1 MLTSLGKLGKH
12 NLGGLVSVADERVRV
27 TGEQRWGEHV
37 TDPAAAVSALAAA
50 ELFGEY
56 VVYERPGEWV
66 FAADPIGGVELDADE
81 LRVSWDGRTTAGPWT
96 GSPAQAVD
104 RALAGLP
111 SAGRNAFGW
120 IGFEFCAWSLG
131 AIEHVHPRATLA
143 HLMIPR
149 IEVRIDATGVRVS
162 GATPA
167 ETGDIHEL
175 ITTAQRTAPPVAHP
189 VDVTGDPTGYR
200 DRVAAGVAEIAD
212 GRYQKVILSRKVELP
227 FAVDI
232 PATYRLGRMNNTP
245 ARSFLLRLGGLEAA
259 GFSPELV
266 ASVDR
271 DRVVTTEPLAGTRAF
286 GRGDDLDLAARAELI
301 RDPKEIVEHAIS
313 VQTSFAEIAAVAEPD
328 TTAVSDFMAVRER
341 GSVQHL
347 ASTVRG
353 TLAAGRSPWDAL
365 ETLFPS
371 VTASGIPKAEG
382 VDAVFRLD
390 HDPRGLY
397 SGAVVTVSPEGEL
410 EATLV
415 LRAVYQSGAGAWL
428 RAGAGVV
435 GQSRPEREFEETCEK
450 LGSVA
455 PYVVKADTA
464 VRA

>member
-1 MLTSLGKLGKH
+1 MSAT
-12 NLGGLVSVADERVRV
+12 DERLRLA
-27 TGEQRWGEHV
+27 GEQRWGEYV
-37 TDPAAAVSALAAA
+37 SDPVAAVSALAAA
-50 ELFGEY
+50 DRLGEY

-66 FAADPIGGVELDADE
+66 FAADPIGGVELDAHE
-81 LRVSWDGRTTAGPWT
+81 LRTNWDGKVTTGPWD

-111 SAGRNAFGW
+111 LDGRHAYGW

-131 AIEHVHPRATLA
+131 ATGHVHPRATLA
-143 HLMIPR
+143 YLMIPR
-149 IEVRIDATGVRVS
+149 IEVRIDASGVRVS

-175 ITTAQRTAPPVAHP
+175 ITASQGSALPVSHA
-189 VDVTGDPTGYR
+189 VDITVDPTGYQ
-200 DRVAAGVAEIAD
+200 DRVATGVAEIRA
-212 GRYQKVILSRKVELP
+212 GKYQKVILSRKVELP
-227 FAVDI
+227 FAVNI
-232 PATYRLGRMNNTP
+232 PATYRLGREHNTP

-266 ASVDR
+266 AAVDA

-286 GRGDDLDLAARAELI
+286 GRGAEADRAARAELVG
-301 RDPKEIVEHAIS
+301 DPKEIVEHAIS

-328 TTAVSDFMAVRER
+328 TTVVSDFMAVRER

-347 ASTVRG
+347 ASTVQGR
-353 TLAAGRSPWDAL
+353 LAADRSPWEAL
-365 ETLFPS
+365 EMLFPS
-371 VTASGIPKAEG
+371 VTASGIPKSAG

-390 HDPRGLY
+390 HDQRGLY
-397 SGAVVTVSPEGEL
+397 SGAVVTVSPDGAL

-450 LGSVA
+450 LSSVA
-455 PYVVKADTA
+455 PYVV
-464 VRA
+464 RA

>member
-1 MLTSLGKLGKH
+1 MSAT
-12 NLGGLVSVADERVRV
+12 DERVRLE
-27 TGEQRWGEHV
+27 TEQQWGAYV
-37 TDPAAAVSALAAA
+37 TDPVAAVSALAAA
-50 ELFGEY
+50 DRFGEY
-56 VVYERPGEWV
+56 VMYEKPGEWV
-66 FAADPIGGVELDADE
+66 FAADPIGGVELDAHE
-81 LRVSWDGRTTAGPWT
+81 LRVHWDGRTDTGPWA

-111 SAGRNAFGW
+111 VDGRNAYGW

-131 AIEHVHPRATLA
+131 STAHVHPRATLA

-149 IEVRIDATGVRVS
+149 IEVRIDASGVRVS

-167 ETGDIHEL
+167 ETGDIHAL
-175 ITTAQRTAPPVAHP
+175 IAASQTAPLPIAHP
-189 VDVTGDPTGYR
+189 VDVSVDPTGYR
-200 DRVAAGVAEIAD
+200 DRVATGVAEIHG

-227 FAVDI
+227 FPVNI
-232 PATYRLGRMNNTP
+232 PATYRLGRVNNTP

-266 ASVDR
+266 ASVDN

-286 GRGDDLDLAARAELI
+286 GRGSDIDTAARDDLI
-301 RDPKEIVEHAIS
+301 SDPKEIVEHAIS

-347 ASTVRG
+347 ASTVKGR
-353 TLAAGRSPWDAL
+353 LAADRSPWDAL

-371 VTASGIPKAEG
+371 VTASGIPKAAG

-397 SGAVVTVSPEGEL
+397 SGAVVTVSPEGAL

-415 LRAVYQSGAGAWL
+415 LRAVYQTGAGAWL

-455 PYVVKADTA
+455 PYVV
-464 VRA
+464 RA

>member
-1 MLTSLGKLGKH
+1 MLTSLIELGKH
-12 NLGGLVSVADERVRV
+12 NLGGLVSVADERVRLE
-27 TGEQRWGEHV
+27 GEQRWGEHV
-37 TDPAAAVSALAAA
+37 TDPVAAVTALAAA
-50 ELFGEY
+50 DRFGEY

-66 FAADPIGGVELDADE
+66 FAADPLGGVELDANE

-96 GSPAQAVD
+96 GNPAQAVD
-104 RALAGLP
+104 GALAALP
-111 SAGRNAFGW
+111 LDGRNAFGW

-131 AIEHVHPRATLA
+131 ATAHVHPRATLA

-149 IEVRIDATGVRVS
+149 IEVRIDASGVRVS
-162 GATPA
+162 GATPS
-167 ETGDIHEL
+167 ETGDIHAL
-175 ITTAQRTAPPVAHP
+175 IAAARDTPLPVAHP
-189 VDVTGDPTGYR
+189 VDVTVDPTGYR
-200 DRVAAGVAEIAD
+200 DRVATGVAEIRD
-212 GRYQKVILSRKVELP
+212 GKYQKVILSRKVELP
-227 FAVDI
+227 FAVNI
-232 PATYRLGRMNNTP
+232 PATYRLGRVHNTP

-266 ASVDR
+266 AAVDG

-286 GRGDDLDLAARAELI
+286 GRGDEVDLAARADLV

-353 TLAAGRSPWDAL
+353 RLAADRSPWDAL
-365 ETLFPS
+365 EMLFPS
-371 VTASGIPKAEG
+371 VTASGIPKAAG

-397 SGAVVTVSPEGEL
+397 SGAVVTVSPDGAL

-415 LRAVYQSGAGAWL
+415 LRAVYQAGAGAWL

-435 GQSRPEREFEETCEK
+435 GQSRPDREFEETCEK

-455 PYVVKADTA
+455 PYVV
-464 VRA
+464 RA